1 MCKSA
6 VSVDKLL
13 KGQQYCYSI
22 SDNVL
27 FALTVVFEIE
37 SMALDPLPE
46 ARRAEEMV
54 FTSTAANQRII
65 YGTAVIE
72 FFFFSVGT

>member
-1 MCKSA
+1 MCK
-6 VSVDKLL
+6 SVDKLL

-27 FALTVVFEIE
+27 FAITVVFEIE

-46 ARRAEEMV
+46 ARRAEEMI
-54 FTSTAANQRII
+54 FTTSTAANQRLI

>member
-13 KGQQYCYSI
+13 KGQQCCYSI

-27 FALTVVFEIE
+27 FAIRVVFEIE

-46 ARRAEEMV
+46 ARRAEEMI
-54 FTSTAANQRII
+54 FSTSTAANQRLI

-72 FFFFSVGT
+72 

>member
-1 MCKSA
+1 MCKIL
-6 VSVDKLL
+6 DKLL

-27 FALTVVFEIE
+27 FAITVVFEIE

-46 ARRAEEMV
+46 ARRAEEMI
-54 FTSTAANQRII
+54 FTTSTAANQRLI

-72 FFFFSVGT
+72 